1 MVYLVHA
8 TSMDALTQ
16 ILAKGFKQ
24 GPSGSGDPESDKSGF
39 GVFAELLENAKYCTT
54 YAVYSMPLPHNGFIM
69 APVIEFRAPKCVVT
83 NSTRLTFAGR
93 VFSELVS
100 AGLVGNLRPAVIQAL
115 AHQKIPDEGS
125 KVKAGFLNDS
135 DPGVPGRNVADPR
148 IVIEPTLGSRGKDKQ
163 LYPSVSSKVDPDLK
177 SAPRVK
183 QEEYCNQPCSV
194 WHYMESWSG
203 KKYYFNCK
211 RFCKKYDRNHHT
223 CDCNCYSNAVPPWND
238 IEWLPAAQG
247 GSGKPPADNTYWFTG
262 SAKSDPTPGQ
272 KYKKRRQS

>member
-1 MVYLVHA
+1 MSFTCLYDPQMTNSDPDNWTRVHYSA
-8 TSMDALTQ
+8 YERFHAIPHYMQ
-16 ILAKGFKQ
+16 
-24 GPSGSGDPESDKSGF
+24 ESVRF
-39 GVFAELLENAKYCTT
+39 QQ
-54 YAVYSMPLPHNGFIM
+54 
-69 APVIEFRAPKCVVT
+69 RAVVT

-125 KVKAGFLNDS
+125 KVKAGYLNDS
-135 DPGVPGRNVADPR
+135 EPGIPGRNVADPR
-148 IVIEPTLGSRGKDKQ
+148 VVIEPTLGSRGKDKQ
-163 LYPSVSSKVDPDLK
+163 LYPSVTSKVDPDLQ

-183 QEEYCNQPCSV
+183 QEYCGQPCSV

-238 IEWLPAAQG
+238 IEWLPEAQG